1 MTAPAKKQTL
11 FDLSGGHP
19 ALDLVNSLDNRF
31 RADGPNENLVQYSDL
46 LRFLSEVDLLDSQRI
61 RLLGKTASEPSA
73 GQVLREVRE
82 LREATAA
89 VFYAAMEGRTPAHTD
104 IETLQR
110 RFREAGQHRELLW
123 TPAGKR
129 PAAAGAATAA
139 ADAANDHNHD
149 PDTPAHLAWQW
160 RRNTETD
167 PNLPLWLLAQS
178 VSDILLSQDAA
189 RVRTCAVDTCRWL
202 FLDTS
207 KNHTRRWCNMK
218 VCGNRMKARR
228 FQARRD
234 S

>member
-1 MTAPAKKQTL
+1 MPAPVKSQTL

-46 LRFLSEVDLLDSQRI
+46 LRFLNETGLLDSQKI
-61 RLLGKTASEPSA
+61 RFLDKSARHTAA
-73 GQVLREVRE
+73 TADQVLRQVKE
-82 LREATAA
+82 LREATAE
-89 VFYAAMEGRTPAHTD
+89 VFYAATEERPPPPVAIKTLEGY
-104 IETLQR
+104 
-110 RFREAGQHRELLW
+110 FRAATRHRELRW
-123 TPAGKR
+123 
-129 PAAAGAATAA
+129 
-139 ADAANDHNHD
+139 DNQHNHMTWTWD
-149 PDTPAHLAWQW
+149 SQA
-160 RRNTETD
+160 ETD

-178 VSDILLSQDAA
+178 VSDILLSPDAT
-189 RVRTCAVDTCRWL
+189 RVKTCAVDTCRWL

-228 FQARRD
+228 FQARHD